1 MNIRSDTMKIKKGD
15 KLDNISLPTANGN
28 IFNTADLKD
37 KKILLTFY
45 RFASCPMCNVRLNTF
60 VKRYHEFN
68 NDFAKVAIFH
78 SSVSNLAQFTNRHG
92 APFTILADENY
103 SYFAKY
109 DVQRSFLIFLLSQIT
124 RGLSI
129 WMAMF
134 RGFIPYK
141 IKLYGHFTCGCV
153 NK

>member
-1 MNIRSDTMKIKKGD
+1 MKIKKGD

-68 NDFAKVAIFH
+68 NNFAK
-78 SSVSNLAQFTNRHG
+78 
-92 APFTILADENY
+92 E
-103 SYFAKY
+103 
-109 DVQRSFLIFLLSQIT
+109 IT
-124 RGLSI
+124 SL
-129 WMAMF
+129 
-134 RGFIPYK
+134 
-141 IKLYGHFTCGCV
+141 
-153 NK
+153 